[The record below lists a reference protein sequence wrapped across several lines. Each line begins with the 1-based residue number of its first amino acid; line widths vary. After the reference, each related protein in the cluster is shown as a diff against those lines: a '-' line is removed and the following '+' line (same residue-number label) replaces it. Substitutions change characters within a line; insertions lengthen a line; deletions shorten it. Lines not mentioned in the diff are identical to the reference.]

1 MIRLARYCYLSP
13 LLKPVSGL
21 LTWINTLVFGIEF
34 TARCEVG
41 PGLMLPHTFGTV
53 IGARKIGANAT
64 IFQGV
69 TLGAKFADLAYDPA
83 TRPVVGND
91 VILGAGAKVLGG
103 VQLGDNVTV
112 AANSLVTENVPSN
125 CFVIGV
131 PGVQSEKHK

>member
-1 MIRLARYCYLSP
+1 M
-13 LLKPVSGL
+13 
-21 LTWINTLVFGIEF
+21 FGIEF

-53 IGARKIGANAT
+53 IGARQIGANAT

-69 TLGAKFADLAYDPA
+69 TLGAKYADLAYDPA
-83 TRPVVGND
+83 ERPVVGNN

-125 CFVIGV
+125 FFVIGV
-131 PGVQSEKHK
+131 PGVQSKKHK